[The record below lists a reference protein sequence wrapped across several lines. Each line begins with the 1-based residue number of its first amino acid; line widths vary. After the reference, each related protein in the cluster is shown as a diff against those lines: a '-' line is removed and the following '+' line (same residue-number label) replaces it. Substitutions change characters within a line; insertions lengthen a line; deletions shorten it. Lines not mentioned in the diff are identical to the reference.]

1 MKYGVGEFT
10 FSAFRHIGIDVK
22 FEGVERNCFGTSR
35 MPGRIGDRRL
45 WARIGGINR
54 Q

>member
-10 FSAFRHIGIDVK
+10 FSSFQHIGIDVK

-35 MPGRIGDRRL
+35 MPERVGDRRL
-45 WARIGGINR
+45 RARIGGINR